1 MRKPYFCVS
10 TLISIFLSMPFTAGA
25 SAEREPSKEIT
36 DPVTI
41 CILDSGCN
49 LPDVQ
54 GKNYLDGTFDLTDRE
69 GHGTYVYEIL
79 KENAPYA
86 DLYMLKCFDS
96 SISLP
101 QNAQES
107 EEEQSKDPDAGT
119 AIMQAVYDA
128 VDVYDADIINMSWTL
143 NQESDELHEAIQY
156 AAGQNVLLV
165 AAAGNLSLST
175 PLGSEVYPAAWKEV
189 IGVTGADLDDQRA
202 PVSSLWYLQS
212 DAVFVSA
219 DGNYRGE
226 KGSSFAAPRISGVLA
241 KYLAETPEEKHT
253 QEDAEEYL
261 KDIAADEGERGYDT
275 VFGWG
280 FIESLSG
287 E

>member
-1 MRKPYFCVS
+1 METV
-10 TLISIFLSMPFTAGA
+10 
-25 SAEREPSKEIT
+25 T

-49 LPDVQ
+49 LSYVQ
-54 GKNYLDGTFDLTDRE
+54 GKNYLDGTQDLTDQE
-69 GHGTYVYEIL
+69 GHGTCVYKIL
-79 KENAPYA
+79 KETAPDA
-86 DLYMLKCFDS
+86 DIYMLKCFDS

-107 EEEQSKDPDAGT
+107 DEEQSKDSDAGT
-119 AIMQAVYDA
+119 AIIQAIYDA
-128 VDVYDADIINMSWTL
+128 ADIYDADIINISWTL
-143 NQESDELHEAIQY
+143 NQDSEELHDAIQY
-156 AAGQNVLLV
+156 AAKQNVLLV

-189 IGVTGADLDDQRA
+189 IGVSGADLNGHGE

-219 DGNYRGE
+219 DGNYQGE

-241 KYLAETPEEKHT
+241 KYLSEVLIESHTKEK
-253 QEDAEEYL
+253 AEEYL
-261 KDIAADEGERGYDT
+261 KEIATDAGDLGYDT
-275 VFGWG
+275 TFGWG
-280 FIESLSG
+280 YVETR
-287 E
+287 